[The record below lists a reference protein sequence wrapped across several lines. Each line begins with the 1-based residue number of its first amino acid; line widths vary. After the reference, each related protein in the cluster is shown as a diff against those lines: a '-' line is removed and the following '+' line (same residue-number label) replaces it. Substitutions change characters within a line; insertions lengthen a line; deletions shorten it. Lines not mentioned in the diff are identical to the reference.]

1 MNLTRKLWAS
11 TILLY
16 PCMQKGVS
24 TKKKAEVLEELFYI
38 RYSKFTTSRITDITT
53 REILNCSAFPV
64 KVLNLEM

>member
-1 MNLTRKLWAS
+1 
-11 TILLY
+11 
-16 PCMQKGVS
+16 MQKGVS